1 MGAYGLD
8 RLECAACGVA
18 TAADAPV
25 APTLCPC
32 GGPLLARYPMQTLA
46 VAGATRL
53 RALVAARP
61 PDLWRYAEVLPDVP
75 RVTLGEGYTPLL
87 PARRLGADLGLDG
100 LSIKDEAQNPT
111 GSFKAR
117 GMAVAVSMAKARG
130 ARLLAAPSAGNA
142 GSALAAYGARAGL
155 PVRLFFPTGTPPAFF
170 HEARRYG
177 ATVVEVP
184 GSIADAGRAMRATL
198 GPSAGEGWCDMATL
212 REPYRLEGKKTMAY
226 EIFEQMGGRLPD
238 VIVYPTG
245 GGTGLIGMWKAFDEM
260 EALGWINEVRP
271 RMYSAQAAGCAPI
284 VRAFDEGAE
293 RARPWEDPVTR
304 AAGLR
309 VPASLGDF
317 LMLRALRR
325 SGGGAVA
332 VPDEALL
339 AEARRLG
346 ALEGI
351 DACPEGGAAVAAL
364 RALVADG
371 RVTAADTVVVFNTG
385 TGLKYDG

>member
-8 RLECAACGVA
+8 RLECAACGA
-18 TAADAPV
+18 AAQADAPV

-32 GGPLLARYPMQTLA
+32 GAPLLARYPLATLA
-46 VAGATRL
+46 SDRL
-53 RALVAARP
+53 RPLIASRP
-61 PDLWRYAEVLPDVP
+61 ADLWRYAEILPDVP
-75 RVTLGEGYTPLL
+75 RVTLGEGFTPLL
-87 PARRLGADLGLDG
+87 PARRLGSDLGLDT
-100 LSIKDEAQNPT
+100 LYVKDEAQNPT

-142 GSALAAYGARAGL
+142 GSALAAYGARAGI

-177 ATVVEVP
+177 ATVTETP

-198 GPSAGEGWCDMATL
+198 GPAADEGWFDMATL
-212 REPYRLEGKKTMAY
+212 REPYRLEGKKTMGY
-226 EIFEQMGGRLPD
+226 EIFEQLGGRLPD
-238 VIVYPTG
+238 VIIYPTG

-260 EALGWINEVRP
+260 QALGWINEVRP
-271 RMYSAQAAGCAPI
+271 RMYSAQASGCAPI
-284 VRAFDEGAE
+284 VRAFDEGAD
-293 RARPWEDPVTR
+293 RARLWEDPVTR
-304 AAGLR
+304 ASGLR
-309 VPASLGDF
+309 VPGSLGDF
-317 LMLRALRR
+317 LMLRALRA

-339 AEARRLG
+339 ADARRLG
-346 ALEGI
+346 AREGI

-364 RALVADG
+364 RALRSDG
-371 RVTAADTVVVFNTG
+371 RVAPDDVVVVFNTG
-385 TGLKYDG
+385 TGLKYDA